1 MPGGLCL
8 WHLILALAKGSC
20 QGDHAISAVD
30 LLHGDPPTMGSLVT
44 HGVTAW
50 ILRAIGPS
58 RGEVSRDVNPRT
70 LLQEQEAL
78 RSSEPDPAFTAV
90 RNRAAARWAPKTS
103 SDAVVLGGLPP
114 PGP

>member
-1 MPGGLCL
+1 M
-8 WHLILALAKGSC
+8 
-20 QGDHAISAVD
+20 AISAVD

-44 HGVTAW
+44 LGSLPEY
-50 ILRAIGPS
+50 LRAIGPS

-90 RNRAAARWAPKTS
+90 RDGAAARWAPKTS
-103 SDAVVLGGLPP
+103 YDAVVLGGLPP